1 MDVQILCNAIL
12 FMLTLLVINEILT
25 NYSMNNQYLKKY
37 LNNTIITAM
46 IGIAAGLFLL
56 SLDKSSLLQEYKQ
69 GFSQFFLIVLLP
81 PILFESAI
89 NMEKALFFQNFGS
102 IVMYAVIGTIIA
114 VFVTTF
120 SLYIVGLLIN
130 KLSLT
135 GCYAFGSLISSTD
148 PVAVLS
154 IFKKL
159 NADKQ
164 IHILIY
170 GESIIND
177 AISLLLYEIS
187 ERIWNQEVVGFEDAI
202 EQFLLI
208 FFVSIAIGVIIGA
221 LCAYILKV
229 KEEVSYETEHIEVS
243 VTVIIPWV
251 CYLISEAVGF
261 SGIVSIVF
269 CGIVMAKYALPNLSE
284 SGNQLLNKFYHIL
297 SYNFEN
303 LVFLFIGIGM
313 VGYDLAWNEMG
324 IILAISIIFIVI
336 LARFINIKIN
346 SFILNRYRHA
356 NFIKSN
362 HQKAMWFCGL
372 RGAMAYAL
380 ALDAADTFKGEGEI
394 MLTMTI
400 VIIALNIFVQGS
412 TLQYVLQSCDI
423 QDKSKD
429 NQCEIAN
436 LTIVHQ
442 KGWAHQMKDCLEKC
456 DEKVFQEFLVKK
468 RELIPVIQAE
478 SQ

>member
-12 FMLTLLVINEILT
+12 FMLTLLVINEVLT
-25 NYSMNNQYLKKY
+25 NYTMKNQNLKKY
-37 LNNTIITAM
+37 LNNTTITTL
-46 IGIAAGLFLL
+46 IGIVAGLFLL
-56 SLDKSSLLQEYKQ
+56 YIDKSMLVQEYKQ

-102 IVMYAVIGTIIA
+102 ILMYAVIGTIIA

-120 SLYIVGLLIN
+120 CLYLIGLLIQ

-135 GCYAFGSLISSTD
+135 SCYAFGSLISSTD

-164 IHILIY
+164 MHILIY
-170 GESIIND
+170 GESILND

-187 ERIWNQEVVGFEDAI
+187 GRIRNQELVGFGDATK
-202 EQFLLI
+202 QFLLI
-208 FFVSIAIGVIIGA
+208 FLISIAIGVIIGA

-284 SGNQLLNKFYHIL
+284 SGKELLNKFYHIL

-313 VGYDLAWNEMG
+313 VGYDLAWSEMG
-324 IILAISIIFIVI
+324 IILGISIIIIVVF
-336 LARFINIKIN
+336 ARLINIKIN
-346 SFILNRYRHA
+346 SFILNRYRQD
-356 NFIKSN
+356 NFIKQN

-380 ALDAADTFKGEGEI
+380 ALDSADTFKEEGEI

-400 VIIALNIFVQGS
+400 VIIAFNIFVQGS
-412 TLQYVLQSCDI
+412 TLQYVLQLCDI
-423 QDKSKD
+423 QDKSNVLSSDQIQRIIKWKVAAQKQQTKKD
-429 NQCEIAN
+429 GHIE
-436 LTIVHQ
+436 
-442 KGWAHQMKDCLEKC
+442 
-456 DEKVFQEFLVKK
+456 
-468 RELIPVIQAE
+468 
-478 SQ
+478 